1 MDVIGFISI
10 GLLVVVQ
17 ITAFAYYY
25 GKLTQKVSDIDKR
38 LNDMS
43 HCIERIEKSRKE

>member
-1 MDVIGFISI
+1 MDVVGFISI
-10 GLLVVVQ
+10 GFLVIVQ

-38 LNDMS
+38 LNDIS
-43 HCIERIEKSRKE
+43 HSIERLENRRKD